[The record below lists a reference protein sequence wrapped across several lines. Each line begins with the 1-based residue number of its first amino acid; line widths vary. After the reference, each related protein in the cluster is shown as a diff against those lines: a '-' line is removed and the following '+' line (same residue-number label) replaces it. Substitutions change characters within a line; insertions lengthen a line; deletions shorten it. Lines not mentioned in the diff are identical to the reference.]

1 MTFLAN
7 SRLAAGVTR
16 EQFSS
21 SSESTLSIHRRGT
34 SVRHRV
40 VTDYAFKVGNEPGV
54 VLFLDV
60 DSEAETHEIVE
71 AFPVVAQGLLTF
83 EVEPVSKIA
92 KF

>member
-16 EQFSS
+16 QQVLEYFGEHAVDSS
-21 SSESTLSIHRRGT
+21 TWDLI
-34 SVRHRV
+34 RHRV
-40 VTDYAFKVGNEPGV
+40 VTDYAFKVGDDPGV

-60 DSEAETHEIVE
+60 DSEAETREIVE

-83 EVEPVSKIA
+83 EVEPVSKVA